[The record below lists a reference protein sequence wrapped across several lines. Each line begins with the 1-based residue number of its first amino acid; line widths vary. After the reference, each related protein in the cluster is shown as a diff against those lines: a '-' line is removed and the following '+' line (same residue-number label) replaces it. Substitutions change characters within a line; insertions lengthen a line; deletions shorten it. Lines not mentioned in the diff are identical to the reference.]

1 MVFCRIKHTYATRM
15 PLSMYRENDKQAHRS
30 EQPAN
35 PRPCVGSERA
45 AMADIADKIATTD
58 RLALCRFA
66 HGRGAFAIFTP
77 ANPKG
82 IQRKDI
88 GFRREN
94 AL

>member
-1 MVFCRIKHTYATRM
+1 
-15 PLSMYRENDKQAHRS
+15 
-30 EQPAN
+30 
-35 PRPCVGSERA
+35 
-45 AMADIADKIATTD
+45 MADIADKIATTD